1 MGGGAGT
8 GEGVED
14 DSIFIA
20 DDLQNKLNQTR
31 RLGRIKR
38 GFSLKNREEFFL
50 GFIRMPSIIMLPKI
64 CWKFAADIFK
74 IGFSGNAALSTLS
87 KEEARPLST
96 LVYKSGMSS
105 RFF

>member
-14 DSIFIA
+14 DSVFIA

-31 RLGRIKR
+31 RLGCIKR

-50 GFIRMPSIIMLPKI
+50 GFVRMSRVIM
-64 CWKFAADIFK
+64 
-74 IGFSGNAALSTLS
+74 
-87 KEEARPLST
+87 
-96 LVYKSGMSS
+96 
-105 RFF
+105 